1 MKYSSA
7 MPPTLPTWEA
17 FRTEPMPSTMVQKM
31 IGPIIILIR
40 LTNAVP
46 MTARPAA
53 SLPKISPTAVPATT
67 ATMTAMY
74 SQCVLTFFRFGALSM
89 ASSESGGGDFVV
101 DIDSPHGCDA
111 GCDIR
116 IPSQSGAARPPG
128 TTFRTDPVISSV
140 EMRDHV
146 RRMLER

>member
-1 MKYSSA
+1 

-46 MTARPAA
+46 RTASPAA

-74 SQCVLTFFRFGALSM
+74 SQWVLTFFFLGGTSDVWVGSVVLGGLVMVIGAP
-89 ASSESGGGDFVV
+89 AGKGD
-101 DIDSPHGCDA
+101 
-111 GCDIR
+111 
-116 IPSQSGAARPPG
+116 
-128 TTFRTDPVISSV
+128 
-140 EMRDHV
+140 
-146 RRMLER
+146 LL